1 MGVYNSRLIEFP
13 SRQTRSKFVIRAS
26 SAASISSNHVNQ
38 HFTCETKPNFPL
50 RLSILR
56 FRYVEQS
63 SNRDSGTSWT
73 KINEPRR
80 LKKKK
85 ERSLKFKIS
94 QCVNSSP
101 KTRSE
106 YFKMLKVFLKCWNDV
121 FFFFDSIFH
130 GFETRWEK
138 RILLWRLDFF
148 SIIYRPSW
156 NLRSHRA
163 RLKCNSNVSSF
174 FPLTGAG
181 IENRDTEADTAS

>member
-38 HFTCETKPNFPL
+38 HFTCETKSNFPL

-121 FFFFDSIFH
+121 FFFF
-130 GFETRWEK
+130 W
-138 RILLWRLDFF
+138 LDFSWIWNEMRETNSLVKVGF
-148 SIIYRPSW
+148 FLDYLPTELKFALSSRPPKMQFQRFLFLSTYRSW
-156 NLRSHRA
+156 NW
-163 RLKCNSNVSSF
+163 
-174 FPLTGAG
+174 
-181 IENRDTEADTAS
+181 E